1 MKIRLKGFLCIVILL
16 AMVASIVPKQ
26 FINASNEEDMGSQES
41 LREYLS
47 EVGTP
52 PEVVDKLSDTAVN
65 NIYAQLIEQ
74 AGEGMVVEFGDYEE
88 QVFPISDTSNSGN
101 QLFGSI
107 SSDTLKLS
115 ITWYNLKQGNVIR
128 QVDAYANYCWL
139 RNPFYCRTDSLTFNW
154 NSDLFS
160 LSSFNS
166 YDLLTGPTQYY
177 LTNQQTRPSQANIGG
192 VGWYAKLG
200 IYAVG
205 MGEWGGNPNHVE
217 GGATLRFIPR
227 IPINTSSATTGQFT
241 MNYVHNKGGIG
252 TSISFNLT
260 GASVGISAK
269 GSYDDAATTSLFS
282 SYK

>member
-1 MKIRLKGFLCIVILL
+1 MKKRIKGFLGIVLLL
-16 AMVASIVPKQ
+16 AMVAAIMPKQ
-26 FINASNEEDMGSQES
+26 LVNASNEEDMGLQES
-41 LREYLS
+41 SREYLI

-65 NIYAQLIEQ
+65 NIYTQLIEQ
-74 AGEGMVVEFGDYEE
+74 AGEGMVVEFGDYGE
-88 QVFPISDTSNSGN
+88 QVFPISDTSNPGV
-101 QLFGSI
+101 QLFSTI

-115 ITWYNLKQGNVIR
+115 ITWYNLKQGNIIT

-139 RNPFYCRTDSLTFNW
+139 SNPFFCRTDSLIFNW

-160 LSSFNS
+160 LSSFYS
-166 YDLLTGPTQYY
+166 YDLLVGPTQYY

-192 VGWYAKLG
+192 VGWYAELG

-227 IPINTSSATTGQFT
+227 YTITTSSGITGQFA
-241 MNYVHNKGGIG
+241 MSYVHNKGGIG
-252 TSISFNLT
+252 TSVNFSFS
-260 GASVGISAK
+260 GASIGISAT
-269 GSYDDAATTSLFS
+269 GSYDDAATTSSYYS
-282 SYK
+282 SK